1 MKSLLNTT
9 AYAVSI
15 TAPVT
20 LIVADGAIASIAR
33 NAPSPLTCLR
43 VGAGGETSSVDLDTV
58 WGYDMSWSGATL
70 FDDLGDVTDAGGA
83 AFATIGAA
91 GSFFEEVIIN
101 DIAAVTSG
109 DLNDGAVA
117 HRVMRNL
124 EDLSKCY
131 GVRIFAYLPM
141 KKGVTPSP
149 RESGMNLMLIASQR
163 SSAPMIRSARH
174 VLASFSDG
182 EKLFGSMKSNLEP
195 SLTFKSVSLK
205 MRHGI
210 PSIEREYA

>member
-9 AYAVSI
+9 AA
-15 TAPVT
+15 TMAAPVT
-20 LIVADGAIASIAR
+20 IILADGAIASIAR

-43 VGAGGETSSVDLDTV
+43 VGAGGEISSTDLDTV
-58 WGYDMSWSGATL
+58 WGYDMSWDGLNL
-70 FDDLGDVTDAGGA
+70 FDDLGDITDAGNA

-91 GSFFEEVIIN
+91 GSFFEAVIIN
-101 DIAAVTSG
+101 DISAATSG

-149 RESGMNLMLIASQR
+149 RESGMNIMLIASQR

-174 VLASFSDG
+174 VLAAFSNG
-182 EKLFGSMKSNLEP
+182 EKLFGAMKSNLEP
-195 SLTFKSVSLK
+195 NLSLKSVSLQ

-210 PSIEREYA
+210 PCIEREYA

>member
-9 AYAVSI
+9 AA
-15 TAPVT
+15 TMAAPVT
-20 LIVADGAIASIAR
+20 IILADVAIASIAR

-43 VGAGGETSSVDLDTV
+43 VGAGGEISSTDLDTV
-58 WGYDMSWSGATL
+58 WGYDMSWDGLNL
-70 FDDLGDVTDAGGA
+70 FDDLGDITDAGNA

-91 GSFFEEVIIN
+91 GSFFEAVIIN
-101 DIAAVTSG
+101 DIAAVTAG

-149 RESGMNLMLIASQR
+149 RESGMNIMLIASQR

-174 VLASFSDG
+174 VLSAFSHG
-182 EKLFGSMKSNLEP
+182 EKIFGSMKSNIEP

>member
-9 AYAVSI
+9 AYGASI

-20 LIVADGAIASIAR
+20 LIIADEAIASIAR
-33 NAPSPLTCLR
+33 NAPSPITCLR
-43 VGAGGETSSVDLDTV
+43 VEAGGEISSTDLEV
-58 WGYDMSWSGATL
+58 FGYNMSWTSANI
-70 FDDLGDVTDAGGA
+70 FDELGEITDDGDA
-83 AFATIGAA
+83 AFGTIGAA
-91 GSFFEEVIIN
+91 GSFFEAVILN
-101 DIAAVTSG
+101 DISAVTAG

-149 RESGMNLMLIASQR
+149 RESGMNLLLIASQR

-174 VLASFSDG
+174 VLSAFSHG
-182 EKLFGSMKSNLEP
+182 EKLFGAIKSNIEP
-195 SLTFKSVSLK
+195 SMTFKSVAFAMK
-205 MRHGI
+205 HGL
-210 PSIEREYA
+210 PSVEREYA

>member
-9 AYAVSI
+9 AYGASI

-43 VGAGGETSSVDLDTV
+43 VEAGGEISSTDLEV
-58 WGYDMSWSGATL
+58 FGYNMSWTGANI
-70 FDDLGDVTDAGGA
+70 FDELGDLTDDGDA

-91 GSFFEEVIIN
+91 GNFFEAVILN
-101 DIAAVTSG
+101 DLSAVTAG

-117 HRVMRNL
+117 HRVMRTL

-141 KKGVTPSP
+141 GKGVTPSP
-149 RESGMNLMLIASQR
+149 RESGMNLMLTASQR
-163 SSAPMIRSARH
+163 SSAPLIRSARH
-174 VLASFSDG
+174 VLAAFSHGD
-182 EKLFGSMKSNLEP
+182 KLFGAVKSNLSP
-195 SLTFKSVSLK
+195 DANFKSVGLSMK
-205 MRHGI
+205 HGL
-210 PSIEREYA
+210 PSIELEYA